1 MNKND
6 IFKIGIGTWK
16 IDPENFEKDIEALK
30 YSFDKGQN
38 YLPLSMLYNN
48 GKVVEKMKEF
58 IQLVDREKLFICAN
72 LERYVEKI
80 EDVEEQLNNYL
91 KILNISYVDCLQ
103 IHIFSVCKIP
113 MLEVYKEINR
123 LVKLGKVKYIGVSNV
138 NLQQLKEINEIVK
151 IDFFEGVYNLDCKY
165 YENEGLID
173 YCKENDILFT
183 AYQPLRRNKIAQ
195 KDYQFLKELAQK
207 YNKTQNQIMINW
219 IVKEKNIMPL
229 IKSTNKN
236 RITENIEAL
245 DFEIEETDYEILN
258 KFQNK
263 KINSI
268 EVNWNEESGVTI
280 DQLANQ
286 NENENSKI

>member
-16 IDPENFEKDIEALK
+16 VDPDNFEKDLEALK
-30 YSFDKGQN
+30 YSFELGQN

-58 IQLVDREKLFICAN
+58 IKLMGREKLFICAN

-80 EDVEEQLNNYL
+80 EDVENQLNNYL
-91 KILNISYVDCLQ
+91 KILDIDYVDCFQ
-103 IHIFSVCKIP
+103 IHTFAVCKIS
-113 MLEVYKEINR
+113 MLEIYKEIDR
-123 LVKLGKVKYIGVSNV
+123 LVRLGKSKYIGVSNV
-138 NLQQLKEINEIVK
+138 NLEQLKQINNVAK

-165 YENEGLID
+165 YENTGLIE

-195 KDYQFLKELAQK
+195 KNYGVLKQLAEK
-207 YNKTQNQIMINW
+207 YNKTQNQVMINW
-219 IVKEKNIMPL
+219 IVKEKEIMPL
-229 IKSTNKN
+229 IKSTNKD
-236 RITENIEAL
+236 RIKENIEAL
-245 DFEIEETDYEILN
+245 DFEMEKADYEVLN
-258 KFQNK
+258 DFQNEK
-263 KINSI
+263 VNSI
-268 EVNWNEESGVTI
+268 EINWNEESGVTI

-286 NENENSKI
+286 NEEIM

>member
-6 IFKIGIGTWK
+6 IFRIGIGTWK
-16 IDPENFEKDIEALK
+16 VDPENFEKDIEALK
-30 YSFDKGQN
+30 YSFEMGQN

-48 GKVVEKMKEF
+48 GKVVERMKEF
-58 IQLVDREKLFICAN
+58 IKLVGREKLFICAN

-80 EDVEEQLNNYL
+80 EDIEIQLNNYL
-91 KILNISYVDCLQ
+91 KILDIDYIDCFQ
-103 IHIFSVCKIP
+103 IHTFAVCKIS
-113 MLEVYKEINR
+113 MLEIYKEIDS

-138 NLQQLKEINEIVK
+138 NLKQLKEINNIVK

-165 YENEGLID
+165 HENEGLID

-195 KDYQFLKELAQK
+195 KNYPILKALSEK

-219 IVKEKNIMPL
+219 IVREKDIMPL

-236 RITENIEAL
+236 RIKENIEAL
-245 DFEIEETDYEILN
+245 NFEMEKSDYEILN
-258 KFQNK
+258 KFQNE

-268 EVNWNEESGVTI
+268 EINWNEESGVTI

-286 NENENSKI
+286 NENEIK